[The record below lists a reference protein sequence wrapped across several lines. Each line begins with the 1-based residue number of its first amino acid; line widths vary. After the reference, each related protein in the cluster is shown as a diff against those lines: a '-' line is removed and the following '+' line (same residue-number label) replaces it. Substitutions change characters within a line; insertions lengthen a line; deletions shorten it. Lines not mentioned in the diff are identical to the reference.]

1 MANNKILPLRDQK
14 AEAIIFDLGGVLLN
28 IDVRRSID
36 AFLKLGFAD
45 VEEKMAR
52 ILTKH
57 SGTDAPGIFQLYE
70 TGQITSAEF
79 REGLRKY
86 AGRDIGDEDIDRAW
100 TAMLLDLPPGN
111 IRLLEKL
118 SGSYK
123 LFLLSNTNAI
133 HIETMLDKTRED
145 NGFSNMVNLFNKVYY
160 SHVVGM
166 RKPELEI
173 FRFVIE
179 DAALD
184 PKTTVLID
192 DSIHNIEGAKASGL
206 MAIHHQS
213 NTSID
218 RLFQQD

>member
-1 MANNKILPLRDQK
+1 MANIKILPLRDQK

-28 IDVRRSID
+28 IDVRRSIN
-36 AFLKLGFAD
+36 AFLKLGFD
-45 VEEKMAR
+45 NVEEKMAR

-79 REGLRKY
+79 REGLREY
-86 AGRDIGDEDIDRAW
+86 AGRDISDEDIDRAW
-100 TAMLLDLPPGN
+100 TVMLLDLPPGN

-133 HIETMLDKTRED
+133 HIETMLNKTQED

-166 RKPELEI
+166 RKPDLEI
-173 FRFVIE
+173 FSFVIE
-179 DAALD
+179 DAGLD

-192 DSIHNIEGAKASGL
+192 DSIHNIEGAKAAGL
-206 MAIHHQS
+206 LAIHHQS

-218 RLFQQD
+218 RLFEQD